1 MRMSNR
7 RRKIDVDQDFQE
19 WLDNIGKKVEEK
31 NQEKTSRRK
40 LTKDLANFFKG
51 HINIE
56 YDGSKFDINFV
67 SGAGKKY
74 EKKR

>member
-51 HINIE
+51 YINIE

-67 SGAGKKY
+67 SGIEKKY